1 MGWFTASVLFILIWW
16 TVLFAVLPFGTRPV
30 ADADESAG
38 GWRGVPDRPML
49 RRKIVATT
57 LISLVIW
64 AGGVALIHSP
74 YVSFRQMAESM
85 HDD

>member
-1 MGWFTASVLFILIWW
+1 
-16 TVLFAVLPFGTRPV
+16 
-30 ADADESAG
+30 
-38 GWRGVPDRPML
+38 ML